1 MGGGRKGLAAK
12 WMAGIC
18 GMIFIGTG
26 NLIGVMAHGL
36 AVNGGMLW
44 ESAALL
50 RWLVTGS
57 MWMIGG
63 ALTAAIYAL
72 GAALERIDRLEMWML
87 SLDTAVRN
95 QNRE

>member
-1 MGGGRKGLAAK
+1 MGGGRKGLTVK
-12 WMAGIC
+12 WLAGIC
-18 GMIFIGTG
+18 GMIFIGAG
-26 NLIGVMAHGL
+26 NLIGALAHAL
-36 AVNGGMLW
+36 AVGGGMVW

-50 RWLVTGS
+50 RWLVTGGI
-57 MWMIGG
+57 WLTGL

-72 GAALERIDRLEMWML
+72 GAAMQRIDMLEAWIL